1 MYFEYFQNQV
11 NMFDALDEIN
21 DKHMA
26 PWADLCQNNDI
37 TNTPLTPF
45 MDEELLYHKHLHLDN
60 AKLKATGYKLQ
71 HPNMTRELIEEV
83 YYIYLYTFFFYSNV

>member
-1 MYFEYFQNQV
+1 
-11 NMFDALDEIN
+11 MFDALDEIN

-37 TNTPLTPF
+37 TNSPLTPY

-60 AKLKATGYKLQ
+60 AKLKASGYQFL
-71 HPNMTRELIEEV
+71 HPTVTQALIQEV
-83 YYIYLYTFFFYSNV
+83 CLYFIFYS